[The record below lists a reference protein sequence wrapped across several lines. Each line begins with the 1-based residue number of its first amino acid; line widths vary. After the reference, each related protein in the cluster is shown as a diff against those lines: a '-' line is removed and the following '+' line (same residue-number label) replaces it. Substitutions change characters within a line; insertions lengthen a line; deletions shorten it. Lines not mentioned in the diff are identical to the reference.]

1 MNHAGKYGT
10 FDRTAT
16 RPRTGKATRRTR
28 LLRGF
33 YGKTTRCKR
42 SVKGQATVSA
52 CGDASHAF
60 LRTDFAPKLANTD
73 LSDVCLDS
81 GKMERDFYS
90 SLSLL
95 NKQLKLSLAETEQ
108 LGFPCN
114 MACAMDHL
122 QRALKATGEE
132 WQDIRLVEDEGSVFF
147 ARQQRFDTGMT
158 LYYIPVE
165 PLFYMLRD
173 NSRKK
178 ASHLLLSAFAYL
190 FQVARIPYH
199 RHEGNYLNY
208 TYDMLNDWKMQDD
221 EEDLAFVKEYRC
233 MEYIGDVIELKI
245 QNPANLL
252 FFQKRVQGFYPKDDF
267 DRDCLKLAERAFALF
282 SKYSHGRIYDKF
294 REGSFEEEEDDLSRQ
309 ISLDNY
315 ISFYGSACGEL
326 SDLVI
331 ETVNTDLQEFT
342 SIDEP
347 TIFLPIDGRDIS
359 GNNFDFETKLF
370 TLLED
375 LSILLNDYR
384 Y

>member
-1 MNHAGKYGT
+1 
-10 FDRTAT
+10 
-16 RPRTGKATRRTR
+16 
-28 LLRGF
+28 
-33 YGKTTRCKR
+33 
-42 SVKGQATVSA
+42 
-52 CGDASHAF
+52 
-60 LRTDFAPKLANTD
+60 
-73 LSDVCLDS
+73 
-81 GKMERDFYS
+81 MERDFYS
-90 SLSLL
+90 SLSMLC
-95 NKQLKLSLAETEQ
+95 KQLNFSLPETEQ

-233 MEYIGDVIELKI
+233 MEYVGDVIELKI
-245 QNPANLL
+245 QNPENLRNFKNRL
-252 FFQKRVQGFYPKDDF
+252 EGFRTKDDF
-267 DRDCLKLAERAFALF
+267 DRDCLKIGELAFTLLTVYPDA
-282 SKYSHGRIYDKF
+282 HIYDKF
-294 REGSFEEEEDDLSRQ
+294 REGSFVEEDDDLSRQ

-331 ETVNTDLQEFT
+331 ETVNTDLQQF
-342 SIDEP
+342 SGIDEP
-347 TIFLPIDGRDIS
+347 TIFLPIDGREIK
-359 GNNFDFETKLF
+359 GNNFDFEIKLF
-370 TLLED
+370 KLVED
-375 LSILLNDYR
+375 LSILLNNYN